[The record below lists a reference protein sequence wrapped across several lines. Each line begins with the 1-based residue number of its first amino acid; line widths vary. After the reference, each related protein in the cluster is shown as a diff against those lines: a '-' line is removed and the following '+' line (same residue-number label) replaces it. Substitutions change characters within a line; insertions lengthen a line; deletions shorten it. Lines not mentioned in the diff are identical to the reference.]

1 MKKIAEENS
10 LTNYKKYFPILY
22 ERGQML
28 RPEKDRFW
36 GKHKL
41 RGNQVK
47 CYQFV
52 LNEISSNITKNLNDT
67 KHILLPED

>member
-1 MKKIAEENS
+1 
-10 LTNYKKYFPILY
+10 
-22 ERGQML
+22 ML
-28 RPEKDRFW
+28 RPEKDRFL